1 MARRK
6 PKASGTRGKD
16 LSARVELPREEARA
30 AARKKNREAPEEKE
44 APARE
49 AALFES
55 APQRKPARPA
65 VARRTPSAPPPEP
78 PAEIAPH
85 EGEIKAESE
94 PEMNGQTPPA
104 EPEPEEAGETRP
116 RLYLIDA
123 YAYIFRA
130 YHALPPLAT
139 GKGVPT
145 GATYGFIT
153 ALLKI
158 LREGK
163 PDYVAVVWD
172 APGGNFRD
180 RLSTDYKATRTEPLP
195 DLVPQFTQ
203 VRRVTDAFNI
213 PTIEVEDFEADDV
226 IGALSRQAVAA
237 GCDVMIVS
245 GDKDLMQLVNG
256 RVKMYDIMREK
267 IYDPAAVV
275 EKFGV
280 PPERISDYLA
290 LVGDTSDNVPGVS
303 GIGPKTASTLLN
315 KFGSLDAILAHVE
328 NVESERI
335 RNNIV
340 NERDKLDLSRK
351 LVALA
356 DEVPVAFDKEKMTV
370 RSPDAEKLRP
380 LLVEFE
386 FNKLIP
392 QFAAPSAEKK
402 ALTQAGYRAVLDDAA
417 LREMLADVEE
427 AERFSIHLETNGE
440 DLWRSTLVGVAV
452 CADLTRSWYVP
463 LEHRYLGVPSQL
475 SPGIVMSALKP
486 FLQDAA
492 KEKVAHDSKR
502 VRHLL
507 GRIGIVPAGFF
518 GDTSI
523 ANYLLNPERTNQ
535 DLAVIAQE
543 LLDYT
548 LIPWAAGLGKGGKT
562 TMSQVPIEQAMQH
575 AAEIAH
581 VAFLCSRRLEEK
593 LKEVGRLAELY
604 RNLEI
609 PLVPVLAK
617 MEAAGVC
624 IDSALLARL
633 SAEYETQIK
642 EVEAKAYDV
651 AGQTFNIGSPI
662 QLRQILFEKMKLPI
676 LRRTKTGPS
685 TDVDVLEKL
694 AERHALP
701 ALILQYR
708 SRSKLKSTYMDALPK
723 MLAPDGRI
731 HTTFNQAVAAT
742 GRLSSSEPNLQNIPI
757 RTDEGRKIRQAF
769 VAAPGHKFVAADY
782 SQMELRLVAS
792 YSGEPAMIDA
802 FKRGEDI
809 HAATAR
815 AVFGAEGNDYRSRAK
830 AINFGII
837 YGLTPFG
844 LAKQLNI
851 SRPEAEKYIGE
862 YNAKYP
868 NIRTFLDAVVK
879 EAEHVG
885 FVETKFGRRRYFGNL
900 RSRNPMLR
908 DADHRAAINHPI
920 QGTAADLMKMAMLA
934 VDERLAKGELRAR
947 LLLQIHDELV
957 FECPAGEEERVAT
970 LARETMESVGAALP
984 VPLKVDVGIGD
995 NWDET

>member
-1 MARRK
+1 ML
-6 PKASGTRGKD
+6 ASAPMGKSKGTKGVTPH
-16 LSARVELPREEARA
+16 AARA
-30 AARKKNREAPEEKE
+30 AAKKKDDAAPEKPREEKPA
-44 APARE
+44 AP

-55 APQRKPARPA
+55 APQRKPAKTLPPA
-65 VARRTPSAPPPEP
+65 AKKTEAPKPAEPIVEPPPE
-78 PAEIAPH
+78 
-85 EGEIKAESE
+85 KL
-94 PEMNGQTPPA
+94 
-104 EPEPEEAGETRP
+104 TRP
-116 RLYLIDA
+116 RLYIIDA

-158 LREGK
+158 LRDGK

-172 APGGNFRD
+172 APGGSFRD
-180 RLSTDYKATRTEPLP
+180 ALSSDYKANRTEPLP
-195 DLVPQFTQ
+195 DLIPQFTQ

-213 PTIEVEDFEADDV
+213 PTIEKEGFEADDV
-226 IGALSRQAVAA
+226 IGALSKQAVAD
-237 GCDVMIVS
+237 GCDVMSVS
-245 GDKDLMQLVNG
+245 GDKDLMQLVND

-267 IYDPAAVV
+267 VYDPPAVV

-280 PPERISDYLA
+280 PPERIADYLS

-315 KFGSLDAILAHVE
+315 KHGSLDAMLADLSKVE
-328 NVESERI
+328 PERI
-335 RNNIV
+335 RTNIG
-340 NERDKLDLSRK
+340 NELEKLKLSRK
-351 LVALA
+351 LVELA
-356 DEVPVAFDKEKMTV
+356 PVVPVTFDKEKMTA
-370 RSPDAEKLRP
+370 RAPDPDKLRP

-402 ALTQAGYRAVLDDAA
+402 ALTGAGYRVVLDDAA
-417 LREMLADVEE
+417 LAEMIADVAS
-427 AERFSIHLETNGE
+427 AERFAIHLEDDGG
-440 DLWRSTLVGVAV
+440 DLWRTVLVGVAV
-452 CADLTRSWYVP
+452 SGHLTRSWYVP
-463 LEHRYLGVPSQL
+463 FEHRYLGAPAQL
-475 SPGIVMSALKP
+475 SAGVVMAALKAH
-486 FLQDAA
+486 LQDPK
-492 KEKVAHDSKR
+492 KEKVAHESKR
-502 VRHLL
+502 MRHLL
-507 GRIGIVPAGFF
+507 SRVGIVPAGFF
-518 GDTSI
+518 GDTGI
-523 ANYLLNPERTNQ
+523 ANYLLNPERSNQ

-548 LIPWAAGLGKGGKT
+548 LIPWAAGLGKAGKNGKI
-562 TMSQVPIEQAMQH
+562 TMGQVPVEQAMQH

-581 VAFLCSRRLEEK
+581 VALLCSRRLDAR
-593 LKEVGRLAELY
+593 LKEVGRLSELY
-604 RNLEI
+604 RDLEI
-609 PLVPVLAK
+609 PIVPVLAK
-617 MEAAGVC
+617 MEQAGVS
-624 IDSALLARL
+624 IDTALLNRL
-633 SAEYETQIK
+633 SGEYEVQIK
-642 EVEAKAYDV
+642 EVEAKAYEV
-651 AGQTFNIGSPI
+651 AGQSFNIGSPM
-662 QLRQILFEKMKLPI
+662 QLRQLLFDKMKLPI

-685 TDVDVLEKL
+685 TDQDVLEKL

-701 ALILQYR
+701 ALILTHR
-708 SRSKLKSTYMDALPK
+708 SRSKLKSTYMDALPR
-723 MLAPDGRI
+723 MVGPDGRI

-769 VAAPGHKFVAADY
+769 IAAPGHSFVSADY

-792 YSGEPAMIDA
+792 YSGEPAMIEA
-802 FKRGEDI
+802 FTRGEDI
-809 HAATAR
+809 HAATAK
-815 AVFGAEGNDYRSRAK
+815 AVFGAEGNEFRSRAK

-851 SRPEAEKYIGE
+851 SRPEAEKYIVE

-868 NIRTFLDAVVK
+868 NIRTFLEAVVK
-879 EAEHVG
+879 EAEHSG
-885 FVETKFGRRRYFGNL
+885 YVETKFGRRRYFGNL

-934 VDERLAKGELRAR
+934 VDARLAKEELRAR

-957 FECPAGEEERVAT
+957 FECPTGEEERVAT

-984 VPLKVDVGIGD
+984 VPLCVDVGIGK